1 MFVEMST
8 QWKQDK
14 VCKKTVIFKLN
25 PLLRDG
31 FKIDILLLK
40 TMFGKNYIS
49 KNYTWFYSLF

>member
-14 VCKKTVIFKLN
+14 VCKKTAILKSN
-25 PLLRDG
+25 PLVVDG
-31 FKIDILLLK
+31 FKIDKLLLK

-49 KNYTWFYSLF
+49 NNYTWFYSLF